1 MDQELYRMQQEA
13 AERVRSM
20 QKRARLYVRDEPP
33 SPPQEAPAPRE
44 VSPPKEAADKTA
56 PPPPPSALVKEKKPE
71 GGSLL
76 GALTGDRERLLLL
89 MLAVCSL
96 TTTPTWTGAGAAVS
110 RHVRGSGHNRNGWK
124 GISLSAVFD

>member
-44 VSPPKEAADKTA
+44 ISPPIEAADKTA

-89 MLAVCSL
+89 MLAVL
-96 TTTPTWTGAGAAVS
+96 LVNNDADMELVLALLYLAM
-110 RHVRGSGHNRNGWK
+110 
-124 GISLSAVFD
+124 